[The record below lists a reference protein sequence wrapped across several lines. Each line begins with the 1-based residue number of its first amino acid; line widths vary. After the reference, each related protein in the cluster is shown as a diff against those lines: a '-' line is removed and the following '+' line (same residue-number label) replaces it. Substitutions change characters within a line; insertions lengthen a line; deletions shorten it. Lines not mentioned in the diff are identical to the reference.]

1 MRVLKLFWI
10 VALSMPAWTGSGLT
24 DIARAQGVNDPSGLG
39 PTMTFPIR
47 PRGEPG
53 GTTATPNT
61 SHLVPQRTIRL
72 HPTYGYAVNGGRRV
86 YRSRR

>member
-1 MRVLKLFWI
+1 MRKSKLLWI
-10 VALSMPAWTGSGLT
+10 VALCVLAGVTGGLI
-24 DIARAQGVNDPSGLG
+24 DSACAQGVNDPSGLG

-47 PRGEPG
+47 PRSESG

-61 SHLVPQRTIRL
+61 SHLVPQRTPRL
-72 HPTYGYAVNGGRRV
+72 QPIYPRGSYHV

>member
-1 MRVLKLFWI
+1 MRLSKPLWI
-10 VALSMPAWTGSGLT
+10 IALCVPAWVADGPTGS
-24 DIARAQGVNDPSGLG
+24 ARAQGVNDPSGLG

-47 PRGEPG
+47 PRNEPG

-61 SHLVPQRTIRL
+61 SHLVPQRTPRL
-72 HPTYGYAVNGGRRV
+72 QRIYPHGSYHI

>member
-1 MRVLKLFWI
+1 MRLSKRLSI
-10 VALSMPAWTGSGLT
+10 IALCVAAGSPIGS
-24 DIARAQGVNDPSGLG
+24 ACAQGVNDPSGLG

-47 PRGEPG
+47 PRNEPG

-61 SHLVPQRTIRL
+61 SHLVPQRTPRL
-72 HPTYGYAVNGGRRV
+72 QRVYPNRTYI